1 MMKTGELVG
10 EYLTDRLGSS
20 LSAFLFLMT
29 LAKYGVETILYI
41 CAGLF
46 FLGFIVSLITVPE
59 TRNMILAE
67 ASSLNKSGSQK
78 KSTLVI

>member
-46 FLGFIVSLITVPE
+46 FLRFIIFLIMASETKNMSLI
-59 TRNMILAE
+59 E
-67 ASSLNKSGSQK
+67 ASSLTESGSQK